1 MPKKFIRCVKKVS
14 QKIKLSGYK
23 GNPYAICRKSTGGK
37 TKHGLI
43 QLKNILYNIQGSFH
57 FS

>member
-1 MPKKFIRCVKKVS
+1 MPKKFIRCVRKVS

-43 QLKNILYNIQGSFH
+43 QPIKKHLI
-57 FS
+57 